1 MYVKPKKHLGQHFLK
16 DENVCVKMVNAI
28 PEQSTVLPVLEVGP
42 GTGALTKYLLKR
54 TDLQTHVIELDE
66 ESVIYLKK
74 YYTALAERIYAM
86 DFLKIDLAKVMGT
99 GSFIIAGNFP
109 YNISSQILFKV
120 LDYKNQIPYVVGMF
134 QKEVAERIAEK
145 PGTKKYGIISV
156 LIQAY
161 YDIDYLFTVNE
172 DVFDPPPKVKSGVIQ
187 LTRNKVMHLDCDE
200 KLFKLVVKTA
210 FNQRRKTIRNSV
222 KSLTHESV
230 DLNLAVFSERPE
242 QLSVEDFIKLTNL
255 LEVKN

>member
-16 DENVCVKMVNAI
+16 DESVCVRMVEAI
-28 PEQSTVLPVLEVGP
+28 PEQKDMLPVLEVGP

-54 TDLQTHVIELDE
+54 KDLETHVIELDE
-66 ESVIYLKK
+66 ESVVYLKK
-74 YYTALAERIYAM
+74 YYEALGDRIYAM
-86 DFLKIDLAKVMGT
+86 DFLKIDLEKLMGK
-99 GSFIIAGNFP
+99 GSFIVAGNFP

-120 LDYKNQIPYVVGMF
+120 LDYKDQIPFVVGMF
-134 QKEVAERIAEK
+134 QREVAQRIAEK
-145 PGTKKYGIISV
+145 PGTKQYGIISV

-187 LTRNKVMHLDCDE
+187 LTRNKVLKLDCNE
-200 KLFKLVVKTA
+200 KLFKQVVKTS

-222 KSLTHESV
+222 KSMLHDAV
-230 DLNLAVFSERPE
+230 DTSAEIFSERPE
-242 QLSVEDFIKLTNL
+242 QLSVEEFIQLTNL
-255 LEVKN
+255 LDVSN